1 MEQSSDYEQNYGR
14 CMKCKQTSISLV
26 CQTCD
31 SNLKEKYGMCKKC
44 EQIKS
49 INMGWCYACIYNY
62 REKKY
67 GKCIECKQANT
78 GQDWCQTCN
87 SKRFQQNFNN
97 WTSGNDD
104 LDKFIQT
111 NQLSAKNEQ
120 QLLEWIPYDRFH
132 AVKYIAEGGFGKVY
146 EASWKDALKVLN
158 NSKNLTLEFI
168 NEITLHIKIIEDKKL
183 DQVVRCHGI
192 SQEPSTK
199 NYIMVMK
206 YAKKGNLRKYLNER
220 RSHNNGLL
228 NFHKLNKRFL
238 KLNYIA
244 IGLKRIHEKGL
255 IHRDL
260 HTGNI
265 VCFDEKI
272 SITDMGLCKPVNYK
286 ELENMENKVYGVLPY
301 LAPEIMRGQKYTQ
314 ASDIY
319 SFGIIMYEVISEL
332 TPYYDTAHDECLA
345 LSICEGLRPRF
356 NIKVPKLILDL
367 IKRCLDA
374 DPSNRPNALDLSR
387 IISKWSYEI
396 HSYLKSKENQK
407 ELIQTELTKQIEEI
421 IKNNRLSAIKNLKN
435 KPHPGAIYTSRLLN
449 FNNLPKPKN
458 PDDYYSNYD
467 DISSMQYPVYSDYQN
482 SHNTAECLDCEIVD

>member
-62 REKKY
+62 REKK
-67 GKCIECKQANT
+67 
-78 GQDWCQTCN
+78 
-87 SKRFQQNFNN
+87 F
-97 WTSGNDD
+97 
-104 LDKFIQT
+104 
-111 NQLSAKNEQ
+111 
-120 QLLEWIPYDRFH
+120 
-132 AVKYIAEGGFGKVY
+132 V
-146 EASWKDALKVLN
+146 ALKVLN

-220 RSHNNGLL
+220 
-228 NFHKLNKRFL
+228 
-238 KLNYIA
+238 
-244 IGLKRIHEKGL
+244 
-255 IHRDL
+255 
-260 HTGNI
+260 
-265 VCFDEKI
+265 
-272 SITDMGLCKPVNYK
+272 
-286 ELENMENKVYGVLPY
+286 
-301 LAPEIMRGQKYTQ
+301 
-314 ASDIY
+314 
-319 SFGIIMYEVISEL
+319 
-332 TPYYDTAHDECLA
+332 
-345 LSICEGLRPRF
+345 
-356 NIKVPKLILDL
+356 
-367 IKRCLDA
+367 RCLDA

>member
-146 EASWKDALKVLN
+146 EASWKD
-158 NSKNLTLEFI
+158 
-168 NEITLHIKIIEDKKL
+168 
-183 DQVVRCHGI
+183 
-192 SQEPSTK
+192 
-199 NYIMVMK
+199 
-206 YAKKGNLRKYLNER
+206 
-220 RSHNNGLL
+220 
-228 NFHKLNKRFL
+228 
-238 KLNYIA
+238 
-244 IGLKRIHEKGL
+244 
-255 IHRDL
+255 
-260 HTGNI
+260 GNI
-265 VCFDEKI
+265 LHWD
-272 SITDMGLCKPVNYK
+272 VNK
-286 ELENMENKVYGVLPY
+286 
-301 LAPEIMRGQKYTQ
+301 
-314 ASDIY
+314 
-319 SFGIIMYEVISEL
+319 
-332 TPYYDTAHDECLA
+332 
-345 LSICEGLRPRF
+345 
-356 NIKVPKLILDL
+356 
-367 IKRCLDA
+367 
-374 DPSNRPNALDLSR
+374 NR
-387 IISKWSYEI
+387 
-396 HSYLKSKENQK
+396 
-407 ELIQTELTKQIEEI
+407 
-421 IKNNRLSAIKNLKN
+421 
-435 KPHPGAIYTSRLLN
+435 
-449 FNNLPKPKN
+449 
-458 PDDYYSNYD
+458 
-467 DISSMQYPVYSDYQN
+467 
-482 SHNTAECLDCEIVD
+482 